1 MRAEI
6 VTCKS
11 NPGSFG
17 IALFWLVKKIHANL
31 STNQMQ
37 N

>member
-17 IALFWLVKKIHANL
+17 IALFWSVKKIHANL